1 MRLLLSPFARRSK
14 AKRGDIEEGVEDSEE
29 EKTETVC
36 SSPALK
42 GASTTFL
49 RSRVTRAD
57 PRTPADLEKD
67 ASDAQL
73 DVDSLPHL
81 SQDSRPSSQTLA

>member
-14 AKRGDIEEGVEDSEE
+14 AKRSDIEEGVEDSEE
-29 EKTETVC
+29 DKTETVC

-42 GASTTFL
+42 
-49 RSRVTRAD
+49 
-57 PRTPADLEKD
+57 DLEKD
-67 ASDAQL
+67 ACVAQL

-81 SQDSRPSSQTLA
+81 SHDSRRSSQTLA